1 MGEKWRNEI
10 KDREKLKKEGA
21 TWVLLPF
28 RSEGSTDR
36 EERKME
42 VKVRG
47 DKRLSSDE
55 QNGNLCSD
63 QRAWRGKNSL
73 QKMLGASTPLSQ
85 SQSQMSYIS
94 ALLCFKIKK
103 RGKICF
109 SDVKKNPLRLDRVT
123 AGRQTQ

>member
-73 QKMLGASTPLSQ
+73 QKMLGASTPLFITVTVSNE
-85 SQSQMSYIS
+85 
-94 ALLCFKIKK
+94 LHK
-103 RGKICF
+103 RSF
-109 SDVKKNPLRLDRVT
+109 MF
-123 AGRQTQ
+123 

>member
-1 MGEKWRNEI
+1 M
-10 KDREKLKKEGA
+10 KLKTERNGKEGA
-21 TWVLLPF
+21 TGVLLPF

-63 QRAWRGKNSL
+63 QRACRGKNTL
-73 QKMLGASTPLSQ
+73 QKLLGASTPLSQ
-85 SQSQMSYIS
+85 SQSHMSYINS
-94 ALLCFKIKK
+94 LLCFKIKK
-103 RGKICF
+103 RGKSGF
-109 SDVKKNPLRLDRVT
+109 LVLKKNPLRLGRVT